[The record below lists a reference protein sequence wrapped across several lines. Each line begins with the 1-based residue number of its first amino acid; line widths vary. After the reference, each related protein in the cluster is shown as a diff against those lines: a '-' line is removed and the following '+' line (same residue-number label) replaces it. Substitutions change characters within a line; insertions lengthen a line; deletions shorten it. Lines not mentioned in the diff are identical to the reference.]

1 MSVIAAASE
10 AFDFAHLKSHC
21 PLHKHNR
28 CPEQSTQPVNTE
40 INQTVCVCVC
50 LLGSILINMP
60 PCLPLIKAN
69 ISRISNQH

>member
-28 CPEQSTQPVNTE
+28 CPEQSTRPVNTE

-50 LLGSILINMP
+50 VFIRLYPDKHATLP
-60 PCLPLIKAN
+60 PPY
-69 ISRISNQH
+69 